1 MVGSDVL
8 SVEAN
13 GDIIGICDGAKDGDI
28 EPSDGSVVVVVV
40 VVVVGKVDG
49 VAGAKEFAEMAS
61 DGDTVSDTDD
71 WRGTSTKSCDGA
83 GI

>member
-40 VVVVGKVDG
+40 VGKVDG

-71 WRGTSTKSCDGA
+71 WRGT
-83 GI
+83 

>member
-28 EPSDGSVVVVVV
+28 EPSDGIVVVA
-40 VVVVGKVDG
+40 VVGKVDG
-49 VAGAKEFAEMAS
+49 VAGAKDFAEMAS

>member
-28 EPSDGSVVVVVV
+28 EPSDGSV

>member
-28 EPSDGSVVVVVV
+28 EPSDGSVVVVV
-40 VVVVGKVDG
+40 GKVDG
-49 VAGAKEFAEMAS
+49 AAGAREFAEMAS

-71 WRGTSTKSCDGA
+71 WRGT
-83 GI
+83 

>member
-40 VVVVGKVDG
+40 GKVDG

-71 WRGTSTKSCDGA
+71 WRGT
-83 GI
+83 

>member
-28 EPSDGSVVVVVV
+28 EHSDGSV

-49 VAGAKEFAEMAS
+49 VAGAREFAEMAS

-71 WRGTSTKSCDGA
+71 WRGTSTSSCDGD

>member
-40 VVVVGKVDG
+40 VVGKVDG

-71 WRGTSTKSCDGA
+71 WRGT
-83 GI
+83 

>member
-28 EPSDGSVVVVVV
+28 EPSYGSVVVVV
-40 VVVVGKVDG
+40 VVVVGKVDR

>member
-1 MVGSDVL
+1 VVGSDVL

-28 EPSDGSVVVVVV
+28 EPSDGIVVVV

-49 VAGAKEFAEMAS
+49 AAGAKEFAEMAS
-61 DGDTVSDTDD
+61 DGNTVSDTDD